1 MTLQWTKS
9 FIKDYQKLPQQLQ
22 KRVDEKLGFLL
33 EDYRRGSLRAKKVK
47 GSIKGQ
53 KVTDIYELSVTM
65 GTAYSTNETV
75 KPIYYSGW
83 ALTRKSWDANHLPL
97 VVKSDLFKL
106 SSARRSPH
114 VVIVVN

>member
-65 GTAYSTNETV
+65 GYRIFYQRDGKTYILLRVGTHKE
-75 KPIYYSGW
+75 ILG
-83 ALTRKSWDANHLPL
+83 R
-97 VVKSDLFKL
+97 
-106 SSARRSPH
+106 
-114 VVIVVN
+114 